1 MLLFSFAMFRYFGS
15 FFCWKRSKDKNLK
28 KTYSQSRGENYRKT
42 SLVRSKDKKNDFV
55 TIEILSCHG
64 NERSHEIA
72 LRWHNLIALLSSS
85 RTVRGN
91 FQGRKCRIIDKNQGT
106 NPLNWQGNEEVP
118 RKIQEL
124 LLVEGKST
132 EKEHG
137 DGTLVPTSDVT
148 CSNE

>member
-1 MLLFSFAMFRYFGS
+1 M
-15 FFCWKRSKDKNLK
+15 
-28 KTYSQSRGENYRKT
+28 
-42 SLVRSKDKKNDFV
+42 
-55 TIEILSCHG
+55 EILSCHR

-72 LRWHNLIALLSSS
+72 LRWHNLIALLPSS

-137 DGTLVPTSDVT
+137 DGTLVPTSDAT
-148 CSNE
+148 

>member
-1 MLLFSFAMFRYFGS
+1 MQFYLVTAMRDHIS
-15 FFCWKRSKDKNLK
+15 
-28 KTYSQSRGENYRKT
+28 
-42 SLVRSKDKKNDFV
+42 
-55 TIEILSCHG
+55 
-64 NERSHEIA
+64 EIA
-72 LRWHNLIALLSSS
+72 LHLHNLIALFIKLLSSS
-85 RTVRGN
+85 RMIRGN

-106 NPLNWQGNEEVP
+106 NPLNWQGKEEVP

-132 EKEHG
+132 RKEHG